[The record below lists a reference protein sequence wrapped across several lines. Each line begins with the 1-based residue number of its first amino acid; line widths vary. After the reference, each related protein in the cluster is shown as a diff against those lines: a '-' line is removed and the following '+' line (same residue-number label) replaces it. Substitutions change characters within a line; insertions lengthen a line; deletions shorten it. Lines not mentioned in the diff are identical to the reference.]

1 MTVRTLIVIGS
12 AVAAFYTG
20 FGTISVAAPDVATK
34 LDIFLRNNVLGW
46 SSESCSANAL
56 GCLET
61 KYDTLSASE
70 ASAGVS
76 ITQLR
81 SALEQTKA
89 LAEEKGLELEKN
101 RAFLDKGKT
110 TIKSAELTNSTE
122 IEFAGKTYPD
132 IATFR
137 SQIQLIFE
145 EKSVLETTYK
155 SVLDLENKLQA
166 DLDTLI
172 IHKGRISL
180 AKQMIPAQIE
190 LVRANQTL
198 SNFQAN
204 LAMIDGVIQ
213 GSQGSIA
220 DSESLIRS
228 TKELMA
234 MGNDPGTITTA
245 GSKSSNQAF
254 EEFLQ
259 H

>member
-20 FGTISVAAPDVATK
+20 FGAISVAAPDVATK
-34 LDIFLRNNVLGW
+34 LDTFLRNNVLGW
-46 SSESCSANAL
+46 SLESCAANAL
-56 GCLET
+56 GCLDT
-61 KYDTLSASE
+61 KYETLSKSE
-70 ASAGVS
+70 MSAGVS

-89 LAEEKGLELEKN
+89 LAEEKDLELQKN
-101 RAFLDKGKT
+101 QAFLEKGKVI
-110 TIKSAELTNSTE
+110 IKSSELTNSNE

-132 IATFR
+132 LATFR

-155 SVLDLENKLQA
+155 SVLDLKVKLQA
-166 DLDTLI
+166 DLDALI
-172 IHKGRISL
+172 IHRGRISL

-198 SNFQAN
+198 TDFQGN
-204 LAMIDGVIQ
+204 LAMIDGIIK

-220 DSESLIRS
+220 ESEGLIRS
-228 TKELMA
+228 TKELMIA
-234 MGNDPGTITTA
+234 GDIPAAITPR
-245 GSKSSNQAF
+245 SKSSNQEF
-254 EEFLQ
+254 EDFLQ

>member
-20 FGTISVAAPDVATK
+20 FGSISVAAPDVATK
-34 LDIFLRNNVLGW
+34 LDTFLRNNVLGW
-46 SSESCSANAL
+46 SAESCAANAL

-70 ASAGVS
+70 VSAGVS

-89 LAEEKGLELEKN
+89 LAEEKGLELQKN
-101 RAFLDKGKT
+101 QAFLEKGKVI
-110 TIKSAELTNSTE
+110 IKSSELTNSNE

-132 IATFR
+132 LATFR

-145 EKSVLETTYK
+145 EKSVLEATYK
-155 SVLDLENKLQA
+155 SVLDLKNKLQA
-166 DLDTLI
+166 DLDALI
-172 IHKGRISL
+172 IHRGRISL

-198 SNFQAN
+198 SNFQVN
-204 LAMIDGVIQ
+204 LAMIDGVIK

-234 MGNDPGTITTA
+234 TGDIPAAITTPA
-245 GSKSSNQAF
+245 SKSPNQAL